1 MDKQEDEIIDLEE
14 LDEIIEQP
22 IGEDIVSHPNL
33 NATYS
38 KKNDNKITKS
48 ENSVGNNNSS
58 NNKNFSGN
66 SNLKNNNT
74 TKRNSPINSN
84 LKNNNQQFNQS
95 KSNQKNDLD
104 KNNKSILPKNSFMNK
119 SNPID
124 DNRLKQTLGKHHD
137 LSNVSGL
144 NKASDSKQGLEQ
156 KKSSEDEIKNKAASA
171 ALSAATG
178 GAVNGPVA
186 DMAAKSMLQKY
197 EQSKKKIKYI
207 IIASLVPIFLI
218 VIIILSFVGT
228 YGTNDDLG
236 KDTAGYVTGN
246 MSEDDLLAQLQY
258 YGYCHDISSCKKQ
271 GAYKFF
277 EKLKSVYELS
287 KLSCGATTENNK
299 PCGITLNTALIIET
313 INYYENATDNFD
325 TYDET
330 EENLNFFKNL
340 ISNFKKAM
348 KDKTELDTMLS
359 DVDALA
365 IAQAEYVKETCKV
378 NGKKQTNYYYQIS
391 FNKYIS
397 YLKYGTS
404 SSHPNYQGKPVE
416 IENDTCQGP
425 TNDYIETQYETSTD
439 SSLATDPNTGKPSV
453 AGNGKGVEI
462 ANYALQFV
470 GNPYVW
476 GGTDLIKG
484 VDCSGFTM
492 KVMEHFGYSI
502 PHSSAAQIN
511 YGTYIGTNVAN
522 AAAGD
527 LIIYDGHVAIYLG
540 NNSIVHASNPKD
552 GIKVSNNASYRK
564 IVGIVRLWG

>member
-14 LDEIIEQP
+14 SDEIIEQP

-33 NATYS
+33 NATYP
-38 KKNDNKITKS
+38 KKNDNKITKR
-48 ENSVGNNNSS
+48 ENSADNNSS
-58 NNKNFSGN
+58 NDKNFAG
-66 SNLKNNNT
+66 
-74 TKRNSPINSN
+74 NSN

-95 KSNQKNDLD
+95 KSNQKNDLG
-104 KNNKSILPKNSFMNK
+104 NNRSILPKNSFMNK
-119 SNPID
+119 SNPVD
-124 DNRLKQTLGKHHD
+124 NNRLQQTLGKHHD
-137 LSNVSGL
+137 IPNVSRM
-144 NKASDSKQGLEQ
+144 NDQSTT
-156 KKSSEDEIKNKAASA
+156 SSEKNSSIGEEAKKKAAST
-171 ALSAATG
+171 ALTAATG
-178 GAVNGPVA
+178 GALNGPVA
-186 DMAAKSMLQKY
+186 DMAADAILNKVN
-197 EQSKKKIKYI
+197 QSKKKIKYI

-218 VIIILSFVGT
+218 IVIILSFIGI
-228 YGTNDDLG
+228 YGTNEDLG

-330 EENLNFFKNL
+330 EENLNFFQSLVSK
-340 ISNFKKAM
+340 FKKAM

>member
-1 MDKQEDEIIDLEE
+1 MNEQEDEIIDLEE
-14 LDEIIEQP
+14 SDEIIEQP

-33 NATYS
+33 NATYP
-38 KKNDNKITKS
+38 KKNDNKITKR
-48 ENSVGNNNSS
+48 ENPADNNSS
-58 NNKNFSGN
+58 NDKKFAG
-66 SNLKNNNT
+66 
-74 TKRNSPINSN
+74 NSN

-95 KSNQKNDLD
+95 KSNQKNDLG
-104 KNNKSILPKNSFMNK
+104 NNRSILPKNSFMNK
-119 SNPID
+119 SNSVD
-124 DNRLKQTLGKHHD
+124 DNRLQQTLGKHHD
-137 LSNVSGL
+137 IPNVSRM
-144 NKASDSKQGLEQ
+144 NDQSTT
-156 KKSSEDEIKNKAASA
+156 SSEKNSSIGEEAKKKAAST
-171 ALSAATG
+171 ALTAATG
-178 GAVNGPVA
+178 GALNGPVA

-218 VIIILSFVGT
+218 IIIILSFVGA
-228 YGTNDDLG
+228 YGTNEDLG

-330 EENLNFFKNL
+330 EENLNFFQSLVSK
-340 ISNFKKAM
+340 FKKAM

-365 IAQAEYVKETCKV
+365 IAQAEYVKETCKL

>member
-14 LDEIIEQP
+14 SDEIIEQP

-33 NATYS
+33 NATYP
-38 KKNDNKITKS
+38 KKNDNKITKR
-48 ENSVGNNNSS
+48 ENPADNNSS
-58 NNKNFSGN
+58 NDKKFAG
-66 SNLKNNNT
+66 
-74 TKRNSPINSN
+74 NSN

-95 KSNQKNDLD
+95 KSNQKNDLG
-104 KNNKSILPKNSFMNK
+104 NNKSILPKNSFMNK
-119 SNPID
+119 SNPVD
-124 DNRLKQTLGKHHD
+124 DNRLKQALEKRHD
-137 LSNVSGL
+137 LPKVPGINNQNS
-144 NKASDSKQGLEQ
+144 KAESKEKTSVGDEV
-156 KKSSEDEIKNKAASA
+156 KKKAAST
-171 ALSAATG
+171 ALTAATG
-178 GAVNGPVA
+178 GALSGPVA
-186 DMAAKSMLQKY
+186 DMAADAILNKVN
-197 EQSKKKIKYI
+197 QSKKKIKYI

-218 VIIILSFVGT
+218 IVIILSFIGV
-228 YGTNDDLG
+228 YGTNEDLG

-330 EENLNFFKNL
+330 EENLNFFQSLVSK
-340 ISNFKKAM
+340 FKKAM

-527 LIIYDGHVAIYLG
+527 LIIYDGHVSIYLG

>member
-14 LDEIIEQP
+14 SDEIIEQP

-33 NATYS
+33 NATYP
-38 KKNDNKITKS
+38 KKNDNKITKR
-48 ENSVGNNNSS
+48 ENSADNNSS
-58 NNKNFSGN
+58 NDKNFAG
-66 SNLKNNNT
+66 
-74 TKRNSPINSN
+74 NSN

-95 KSNQKNDLD
+95 KSNQKNDLG
-104 KNNKSILPKNSFMNK
+104 NNKSILPKNSFVNK
-119 SNPID
+119 SNSVD
-124 DNRLKQTLGKHHD
+124 NNRLQQTLGKHHD
-137 LSNVSGL
+137 IPNVSRM
-144 NKASDSKQGLEQ
+144 NDQSTT
-156 KKSSEDEIKNKAASA
+156 SSEKNSSIGEEAKKKAAST
-171 ALSAATG
+171 ALTAATG
-178 GAVNGPVA
+178 GALNGPVA

-218 VIIILSFVGT
+218 IIIILSFVGA
-228 YGTNDDLG
+228 YGTNEDLG

-330 EENLNFFKNL
+330 EENLNFFQSLVSK
-340 ISNFKKAM
+340 FKKAM

>member
-14 LDEIIEQP
+14 SDEIIEQP

-33 NATYS
+33 NATYP
-38 KKNDNKITKS
+38 KKNDNKITKR
-48 ENSVGNNNSS
+48 ENSADNNSS
-58 NNKNFSGN
+58 NDKNFAG
-66 SNLKNNNT
+66 
-74 TKRNSPINSN
+74 NSN

-95 KSNQKNDLD
+95 KSNQKNDLG
-104 KNNKSILPKNSFMNK
+104 NNKSILPKNSFVNK
-119 SNPID
+119 SNSVD
-124 DNRLKQTLGKHHD
+124 NNRLQQTLGKHHD
-137 LSNVSGL
+137 IPNVSRT
-144 NKASDSKQGLEQ
+144 NDQSTT
-156 KKSSEDEIKNKAASA
+156 SSEKNSSIGEEAKKKAAST
-171 ALSAATG
+171 ALTAATG
-178 GAVNGPVA
+178 GALNGPVA

-218 VIIILSFVGT
+218 IIIILSFVGA
-228 YGTNDDLG
+228 YGTNEDLG

-330 EENLNFFKNL
+330 EENLNFFQSLVSK
-340 ISNFKKAM
+340 FKKAM

>member
-1 MDKQEDEIIDLEE
+1 M
-14 LDEIIEQP
+14 
-22 IGEDIVSHPNL
+22 
-33 NATYS
+33 
-38 KKNDNKITKS
+38 
-48 ENSVGNNNSS
+48 
-58 NNKNFSGN
+58 
-66 SNLKNNNT
+66 
-74 TKRNSPINSN
+74 
-84 LKNNNQQFNQS
+84 
-95 KSNQKNDLD
+95 
-104 KNNKSILPKNSFMNK
+104 
-119 SNPID
+119 
-124 DNRLKQTLGKHHD
+124 
-137 LSNVSGL
+137 
-144 NKASDSKQGLEQ
+144 
-156 KKSSEDEIKNKAASA
+156 
-171 ALSAATG
+171 
-178 GAVNGPVA
+178 NGPVA

-218 VIIILSFVGT
+218 IIIILSFVGA
-228 YGTNDDLG
+228 YGTNEDLG

-330 EENLNFFKNL
+330 EENLNFFQSLVSK
-340 ISNFKKAM
+340 FKKAM

>member
-14 LDEIIEQP
+14 SDEIIEQP

-33 NATYS
+33 NATYP
-38 KKNDNKITKS
+38 KKNDN
-48 ENSVGNNNSS
+48 NSS
-58 NNKNFSGN
+58 NDKKFAG
-66 SNLKNNNT
+66 
-74 TKRNSPINSN
+74 NSN

-95 KSNQKNDLD
+95 KSNQKNDLG
-104 KNNKSILPKNSFMNK
+104 NNKSILPKNSFMNK
-119 SNPID
+119 SNPVD
-124 DNRLKQTLGKHHD
+124 DNRLKQALEKRHD
-137 LSNVSGL
+137 LPKVPGINNQTS
-144 NKASDSKQGLEQ
+144 KAESKEKTSVGDEV
-156 KKSSEDEIKNKAASA
+156 KKKAAST
-171 ALSAATG
+171 ALTAATG
-178 GAVNGPVA
+178 GALNGPVA
-186 DMAAKSMLQKY
+186 DMVAKSMLQKY

-218 VIIILSFVGT
+218 IIIILSFVGA
-228 YGTNDDLG
+228 YGTNEDLG

-330 EENLNFFKNL
+330 EENLNFFQSLVSK
-340 ISNFKKAM
+340 FKKAM

>member
-1 MDKQEDEIIDLEE
+1 MDEQEDEIIDLEE
-14 LDEIIEQP
+14 SDEIIEQP

-33 NATYS
+33 NATYP
-38 KKNDNKITKS
+38 KKNDNKITKR
-48 ENSVGNNNSS
+48 ENPADNNSS
-58 NNKNFSGN
+58 NDKKFAG
-66 SNLKNNNT
+66 
-74 TKRNSPINSN
+74 NSN

-95 KSNQKNDLD
+95 KSNQKNDLG
-104 KNNKSILPKNSFMNK
+104 NNKSILPKNSFVNK
-119 SNPID
+119 SNSVD
-124 DNRLKQTLGKHHD
+124 NNRLQQTLGKHHD
-137 LSNVSGL
+137 IPNVSRM
-144 NKASDSKQGLEQ
+144 NDQSTT
-156 KKSSEDEIKNKAASA
+156 SSEKNSSIGEEEKKKAAST
-171 ALSAATG
+171 ALTAATG
-178 GAVNGPVA
+178 GALNGPVA

-218 VIIILSFVGT
+218 IIIILSFVGA
-228 YGTNDDLG
+228 YGTNEDLG

-330 EENLNFFKNL
+330 EENLNFFQSLVSK
-340 ISNFKKAM
+340 FKKAM

>member
-14 LDEIIEQP
+14 SDEIIEQP

-38 KKNDNKITKS
+38 KNNDNKITKRES
-48 ENSVGNNNSS
+48 SVDNNNSS

-66 SNLKNNNT
+66 SNLRNNNT
-74 TKRNSPINSN
+74 TNRNSPINNN
-84 LKNNNQQFNQS
+84 LKNNQQFNQS
-95 KSNQKNDLD
+95 KSNQKNDLG
-104 KNNKSILPKNSFMNK
+104 KNNKSVLPTNAFMNK
-119 SNPID
+119 SNLLD
-124 DNRLKQTLGKHHD
+124 NNRLDQTLGKHHD
-137 LSNVSGL
+137 LPNVPGL
-144 NKASDSKQGLEQ
+144 NNIGDSNQDLEQ
-156 KKSSEDEIKNKAASA
+156 NSSNGDEIKNKDASA

-186 DMAAKSMLQKY
+186 DMAAEAMLKNF
-197 EQSKKKIKYI
+197 EQSKRKIKYI
-207 IIASLVPIFLI
+207 IIASLTPIFLI
-218 VIIILSFVGT
+218 IMIILSFVGA

-236 KDTAGYVTGN
+236 KDTAGYVTGS

-258 YGYCHDISSCKKQ
+258 YGYCHDVESCKKQ

-277 EKLKSVYELS
+277 QKLKSVYELS
-287 KLSCGATTENNK
+287 QLSCGVKPENNK

-313 INYYENATDNFD
+313 INYYENATDNFNI
-325 TYDET
+325 YDET
-330 EENLNFFKNL
+330 EENLNFFQNL
-340 ISNFKKAM
+340 ISKFKKAM

-359 DVDALA
+359 DVDDLA
-365 IAQAEYVKETCKV
+365 IAQAEYVRETCKV

-404 SSHPNYQGKPVE
+404 SSHPNYQGQAVE
-416 IENDTCQGP
+416 VENDTCHGP

-453 AGNGKGVEI
+453 AGSGKGVEI

-476 GGTDLIKG
+476 GGTDLING

>member
-1 MDKQEDEIIDLEE
+1 MDEQEDGIIDLEDS
-14 LDEIIEQP
+14 DEIIEQP
-22 IGEDIVSHPNL
+22 MEEDIVSYPNP
-33 NATYS
+33 NTTS
-38 KKNDNKITKS
+38 PKKNDNKITTK
-48 ENSVGNNNSS
+48 ENSVDNN
-58 NNKNFSGN
+58 
-66 SNLKNNNT
+66 LRNNNT
-74 TKRNSPINSN
+74 FK
-84 LKNNNQQFNQS
+84 KNNPANDNFKNNQQSSQN
-95 KSNQKNDLD
+95 KPNQKNDLG
-104 KNNKSILPKNSFMNK
+104 KNNRSMLPTNSFMNK
-119 SNPID
+119 SNPVD
-124 DNRLKQTLGKHHD
+124 GNRLKQTLEKHHD
-137 LSNVSGL
+137 LPNVPGL
-144 NKASDSKQGLEQ
+144 NNSGDSKQELEQ
-156 KKSSEDEIKNKAASA
+156 KNSSEFETKKDASTDSSTTGGDVNSSVADKAAKA
-171 ALSAATG
+171 IF
-178 GAVNGPVA
+178 
-186 DMAAKSMLQKY
+186 QKY
-197 EQSKKKIKYI
+197 GKSKKKYI

-218 VIIILSFVGT
+218 IMIVLSFVGA
-228 YGTNDDLG
+228 YGTNEDLG
-236 KDTAGYVTGN
+236 KDTAGYVTGD

-277 EKLKSVYELS
+277 EKLKNVYELS
-287 KLSCGATTENNK
+287 KLGCGVTHENDK

-330 EENLNFFKNL
+330 EENLNFFQSL
-340 ISNFKKAM
+340 ISKFKKAM

-378 NGKKQTNYYYQIS
+378 NDRKQTNYYYQIS

-404 SSHPNYQGKPVE
+404 SSHPNYQGKAVE
-416 IENDTCQGP
+416 VEHDICQGP
-425 TNDYIETQYETSTD
+425 TNDYIETKYETDSD
-439 SSLATDPNTGKPSV
+439 SSLGTDPNTGKPSV
-453 AGNGKGVEI
+453 AGSGKGVEI

-476 GGTDLIKG
+476 GGTDLING

-511 YGTYIGTNVAN
+511 YGTNIGTNVAN
-522 AAAGD
+522 ASAGD